1 MATTREQFIALRK
14 SGMTPVQAKEEV
26 MKTVTPVSPTTN
38 ANVAQ
43 LEANRARVQS
53 QIASGERPAV
63 GTSVTP
69 QAEQTQAPTP
79 PPAPVATTTPSGA
92 TMNADWTVTPAN
104 PVAPVTPTTPT
115 VTTTTTPAP
124 VTPKVE
130 PVKTPVVDYTQAQ
143 WREQEIM
150 SNLEKF
156 KTQWMTPDQIK
167 WASGYENATP
177 EKKAIIEW
185 FLNPVKQDAGTI
197 FSTLR
202 AGGSVPMSDT
212 PEYRQAQARYNTFKR
227 FSTYDVASLSTAMQQ
242 GDLLM
247 GTQAYNDV
255 ISDPNMLAKIQKAR
269 IFMNGEVD
277 MVKIGEKQ
285 GQYVMTQNPTVAKA
299 LEDGY
304 ITTEEYNA
312 MTSTPEVEAQAKVV
326 SEAKT
331 KYDEYKR
338 QLEQI
343 DDDVDKEYE
352 GKETT
357 DSFRSAIKAN
367 RDKAVRRLYNSAS
380 DDLQN
385 ASGLYTEL
393 KNSSTQRLE
402 LNMKQYEQQQADA
415 RQLASE
421 ERAVQRSKDAL
432 QYEADFNKKQAQE
445 ALNDPAIAIKSV
457 MDEYKKLGIPF
468 TSTVQSRLAEFK
480 ASGKPLEQFLT
491 EMGQNIQQSPAYK
504 QYQAQQAGK
513 WISYETIWD
522 KVYKNTNGVLTE
534 TGISAKSAPTPVWQE
549 WEDATGKH
557 AGWVTPGVTPSTST
571 ATAVKP
577 TGNIVPVTAG
587 NKTVRLDQSGA
598 GWFESAINQLT
609 TAGIPIVVWQGA
621 RDQSATIK
629 EMADRYGIP
638 FNSSN
643 PAETAW
649 KLRKAGHQVADPWK
663 SNHES
668 GMAIDVYWDSKLW
681 KVSPAQEKILNA
693 NWWYSAGIPGDAG
706 HFEYR
711 GGGTGAE
718 STTIDIPAYQKYLNS
733 WALPTGIKAGTPQAN
748 EWLQGYSQWKWTAN
762 PLSDSVQ
769 KRVDSYSD
777 DYSKNANVVS
787 AFKFAPLL
795 RQYDKVKVSDL
806 SSSQRQ
812 GIISDYAKALDPDSV
827 VREGEYAT
835 VAKYSSSWG
844 EKTLSEINQFLSGN
858 GTLSDAAA
866 QKVIDAIKSRGK
878 NYVEQEKNIRNQYI
892 EKINRATGYK
902 DWDTQLVYPDY
913 STPTTQSNSKLSA
926 LMQALANIAKNA
938 PKQ

>member
-14 SGMTPVQAKEEV
+14 SGMTPVQAREEV
-26 MKTVTPVSPTTN
+26 MKTVTPVSQTTN

-79 PPAPVATTTPSGA
+79 PPAPVTSSTTPSGA
-92 TMNADWTVTPAN
+92 TMNADWTVTPTT
-104 PVAPVTPTTPT
+104 PVTPVTTTTPP
-115 VTTTTTPAP
+115 VTTTPAP

-227 FSTYDVASLSTAMQQ
+227 FTTYDVASLSTAMQQ

-304 ITTEEYNA
+304 ITAEEYNQ

-432 QYEADFNKKQAQE
+432 QYEADFNKKQAE
-445 ALNDPAIAIKSV
+445 AALNDPATAIKSV

-468 TSTVQSRLAEFK
+468 TSTVQSRLAEFN
-480 ASGKPLEQFLT
+480 ASWKTLPQFLT
-491 EMGQNIQQSPAYK
+491 DMGKNIQAS
-504 QYQAQQAGK
+504 
-513 WISYETIWD
+513 
-522 KVYKNTNGVLTE
+522 
-534 TGISAKSAPTPVWQE
+534 
-549 WEDATGKH
+549 
-557 AGWVTPGVTPSTST
+557 
-571 ATAVKP
+571 
-577 TGNIVPVTAG
+577 
-587 NKTVRLDQSGA
+587 
-598 GWFESAINQLT
+598 
-609 TAGIPIVVWQGA
+609 
-621 RDQSATIK
+621 
-629 EMADRYGIP
+629 
-638 FNSSN
+638 
-643 PAETAW
+643 
-649 KLRKAGHQVADPWK
+649 
-663 SNHES
+663 
-668 GMAIDVYWDSKLW
+668 
-681 KVSPAQEKILNA
+681 
-693 NWWYSAGIPGDAG
+693 
-706 HFEYR
+706 
-711 GGGTGAE
+711 
-718 STTIDIPAYQKYLNS
+718 PAYQKYQ
-733 WALPTGIKAGTPQAN
+733 ALQ
-748 EWLQGYSQWKWTAN
+748 QGQM
-762 PLSDSVQ
+762 SDVQ
-769 KRVDSYSD
+769 KV
-777 DYSKNANVVS
+777 A
-787 AFKFAPLL
+787 
-795 RQYDKVKVSDL
+795 
-806 SSSQRQ
+806 SSQAFQNQSDIRNFAQQKELAKYNNDLNRQ
-812 GIISDYAKALDPDSV
+812 EFLFKIENDPEQKAKALALQKSLESNKSLFDVLGKNVGTYEGNRGYDLAWNLWDPLPAGGNWTVKSIDTAGEQVGSIFIGGKGKKPYGNTVVMEDENKNEIRYSHLQDIGVKPGDVLGFWDIVGTRGNTGNVKGANGETLTAEQLKAGRWAHLDVEIKSNGKLLSNADQVKFLKELKSTPSLWKDELKAISTARTNLEQDPQYKAYRTLANQVADVKGIQSRINNWTASPQDQQQMITAFSKVLDPTSV
-827 VREGEYAT
+827 VRESEFELTKKYGQAGYQAVLQNVSQYWRWDWILNPES
-835 VAKYSSSWG
+835 AKILAES
-844 EKTLSEINQFLSGN
+844 L
-858 GTLSDAAA
+858 A
-866 QKVIDAIKSRGK
+866 SRYGSI
-878 NYVEQEKNIRNQYI
+878 EQEYNNQLQLAKDNIEMNIWRPLSNKEFETLTQTKFSNQTKKQ
-892 EKINRATGYK
+892 EN
-902 DWDTQLVYPDY
+902 
-913 STPTTQSNSKLSA
+913 SESNDPFG
-926 LMQALANIAKNA
+926 IR
-938 PKQ
+938 